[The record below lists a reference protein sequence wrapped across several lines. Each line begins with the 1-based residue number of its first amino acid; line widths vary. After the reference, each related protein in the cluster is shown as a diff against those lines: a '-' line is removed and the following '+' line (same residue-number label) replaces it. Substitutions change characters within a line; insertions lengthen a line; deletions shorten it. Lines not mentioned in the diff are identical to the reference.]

1 MSLAVAK
8 KGAIT
13 STGPSAWRPAV
24 VAIAILLVLAVLPS
38 LVDPYQTV
46 LLTYGLIMAIAAL
59 GFNLLLGYTG
69 LLSFGHSAYFGA
81 GAYTV
86 AFIVRD
92 LGAQSM
98 ELCIVG
104 GLLGTLLISALF
116 GFVCVRHT
124 RIFFSILTLA
134 LSQVLWSLAFKF
146 FWVTGGTDG
155 IRVAYA
161 KLTLLGGLVN
171 FGGPGSFQRFV
182 FAYYYYVLGLFAL
195 ATVIMWVIVHSPFG
209 KALQAIRDNET
220 RASFVGISV
229 RHYRWIAFVISG
241 AFTGLAGVLWVP
253 LNGLTT
259 PDILYR
265 RRRGVQLSQDLCGRE
280 HGILAVPA
288 RRGARGPGVS
298 AAVGHR
304 GDSRAPCRQVYQG
317 DLMSLLETVHLK
329 KYFGDTHAVDDVNL
343 TIEEGEFISLVGP
356 NGAGKTSFCNV
367 VSAYYSADSGKIIF
381 QGEDVSNASVTQRV
395 KAGIARSFQLVNLF
409 DDLTA
414 FDNVAMAIFSREG
427 KTRNIA
433 ALAHR
438 ESEVTREAD
447 AVLNQF
453 GLAGKR
459 NELARGLAQGE
470 RKLLDVALAYA
481 LRPKLLFLDEPT
493 SGVSTRD
500 KGQIMDTIASVVR
513 GEGITAVVVE
523 HDMDVVFKYSDRI
536 VVMHQ
541 GAILA
546 QGTPA
551 EIRKNEQVAMILIG
565 SSGPDAFSRKD

>member
-1 MSLAVAK
+1 M
-8 KGAIT
+8 
-13 STGPSAWRPAV
+13 R
-24 VAIAILLVLAVLPS
+24 
-38 LVDPYQTV
+38 
-46 LLTYGLIMAIAAL
+46 
-59 GFNLLLGYTG
+59 
-69 LLSFGHSAYFGA
+69 
-81 GAYTV
+81 
-86 AFIVRD
+86 
-92 LGAQSM
+92 
-98 ELCIVG
+98 
-104 GLLGTLLISALF
+104 
-116 GFVCVRHT
+116 
-124 RIFFSILTLA
+124 
-134 LSQVLWSLAFKF
+134 
-146 FWVTGGTDG
+146 
-155 IRVAYA
+155 
-161 KLTLLGGLVN
+161 
-171 FGGPGSFQRFV
+171 
-182 FAYYYYVLGLFAL
+182 
-195 ATVIMWVIVHSPFG
+195 
-209 KALQAIRDNET
+209 
-220 RASFVGISV
+220 
-229 RHYRWIAFVISG
+229 
-241 AFTGLAGVLWVP
+241 
-253 LNGLTT
+253 
-259 PDILYR
+259 
-265 RRRGVQLSQDLCGRE
+265 
-280 HGILAVPA
+280 
-288 RRGARGPGVS
+288 
-298 AAVGHR
+298 
-304 GDSRAPCRQVYQG
+304 
-317 DLMSLLETVHLK
+317 LLETVHLK

-356 NGAGKTSFCNV
+356 NGAGKTSFCNI

-414 FDNVAMAIFSREG
+414 FDNVALAIFSREG

-433 ALAHR
+433 ALAR
-438 ESEVTREAD
+438 RDGKVTREAD
-447 AVLNQF
+447 AVLDQF